1 MQTYDIAY
9 AGPRNRYT
17 ILTDEGPLVVHNC
30 GYGLGWASFAAQLL
44 VGFLGAPPLRYTK
57 ADAKQLGVTGRHVHS
72 FLENKHNMKKMF
84 EIAHICTDEEL
95 LIHCVTAKAIIDKY
109 RATAQPVVGL
119 WNLCG
124 ELIEHSLYN
133 GNEYVHKCLTFRKE
147 EIVLPNGMSI
157 IYDGLKPSKDEEGRL
172 QWTYGADNDKLYPG
186 KVVNNITQGTARIVM
201 TDGMLRV
208 DKRYPC
214 KGTVHDELLALAPEE
229 HSQEAL
235 SWVLA
240 QMTKEPKYM
249 PGIPLAA
256 DGGAHRRY
264 GLAKN

>member
-17 ILTDEGPLVVHNC
+17 ILTDEGPLIVHNC

-57 ADAKQLGVTGRHVHS
+57 KDAKQLGVNMLHIKR
-72 FLENKHNMKKMF
+72 FLDYKPYVERML
-84 EIAHICTDEEL
+84 EIPHICTTEEL
-95 LIHCVTAKAIIDKY
+95 VVHCVVAKAIIDKY
-109 RATAQPVVGL
+109 RDTAQPVVDL

-124 ELIEHSLYN
+124 ELIQSSLY
-133 GNEYVHKCLTFRKE
+133 GGEEYEYKCLTFRKE
-147 EIVLPNGMSI
+147 EIILPNGMKI
-157 IYDGLKPSKDEEGRL
+157 CYPGLHPEENEDGDLEWVYGKDR
-172 QWTYGADNDKLYPG
+172 TKLYSG

-208 DKRYPC
+208 HKRYPV
-214 KGTVHDELLALAPEE
+214 KGTVHDELIALAPKEE
-229 HSQEAL
+229 APEAL
-235 SWVLA
+235 PWVLDC
-240 QMTKEPKYM
+240 MTREPAYL

-256 DGGAHRRY
+256 DGGVHRRY

>member
-17 ILTDEGPLVVHNC
+17 ILTDEGPLIVHNC

-57 ADAKQLGVTGRHVHS
+57 KDAKQLGVNMLHIKR
-72 FLENKHNMKKMF
+72 FLDYKPYVERML
-84 EIAHICTDEEL
+84 EIPHICTTEEL
-95 LIHCVTAKAIIDKY
+95 VVHCVVAKAIIDKY
-109 RATAQPVVGL
+109 RDTAEPVVGL

-124 ELIEHSLYN
+124 ELIESSLY
-133 GNEYVHKCLTFRKE
+133 GGEEVTYKCLTFRKE
-147 EIVLPNGMSI
+147 EIELPNGMKI
-157 IYDGLKPSKDEEGRL
+157 CYPGLHPERNDDGELEWIYGKDR
-172 QWTYGADNDKLYPG
+172 TKLYAG

-208 DKRYPC
+208 HKRYPV
-214 KGTVHDELLALAPEE
+214 KGTVHDELIALAPKEE
-229 HSQEAL
+229 APEAL
-235 SWVLA
+235 PWVLK
-240 QMTKEPKYM
+240 QMTKTPAYM

-256 DGGAHRRY
+256 DGGVHRRY